1 MNIPQEL
8 LYQQYVRRELE
19 TYRAPYDPELE
30 FYSYV
35 RQGNTE
41 KVKELCRESFQE
53 GKSMKLERGINLGGY
68 LSQCVHSTE
77 HYDAFIQEED
87 IRKIAS
93 MGFDHVRLAIDY
105 EVLEDEYGR
114 TREEGFAYVTRVVEW
129 CKRQELNIVLDLHK
143 AYGYDF
149 NNAGDQK
156 KNILFTNKM
165 VQKRF
170 VNLWIKIAE
179 HYANETH
186 VAFELLNE
194 VVEQEN
200 AEAWNLLIAETV
212 DAIRRIARDTIIIYG
227 GIQWNS
233 VKTLKLLEKPK
244 DENIL
249 FTFHFYEPLLFT
261 HQKAHWVPTISQTED
276 IYYPEAMDYYR
287 TKSLPIG
294 YQGEVVCKAQ
304 SQTMG
309 TEFITEMVM
318 EAVTAAKNAGVTL
331 YCGEFGVIDQAPVED
346 TLRWFTDVDTVFRQ
360 FGIGCA
366 VWTYKDMD
374 FGLMGEHYAPIRE
387 QLLTLWNRK

>member
-1 MNIPQEL
+1 
-8 LYQQYVRRELE
+8 
-19 TYRAPYDPELE
+19 
-30 FYSYV
+30 
-35 RQGNTE
+35 
-41 KVKELCRESFQE
+41 
-53 GKSMKLERGINLGGY
+53 MKLERGINLGGY

-261 HQKAHWVPTISQTED
+261 HHQPDRRYLLSGSNGLLSYKVAAHRISGRSSLQGTVTD
-276 IYYPEAMDYYR
+276 YGNRIYHGNGNG
-287 TKSLPIG
+287 SG
-294 YQGEVVCKAQ
+294 YCCEKCR
-304 SQTMG
+304 S
-309 TEFITEMVM
+309 
-318 EAVTAAKNAGVTL
+318 
-331 YCGEFGVIDQAPVED
+331 
-346 TLRWFTDVDTVFRQ
+346 
-360 FGIGCA
+360 
-366 VWTYKDMD
+366 D
-374 FGLMGEHYAPIRE
+374 FVLWRIRCY
-387 QLLTLWNRK
+387 

>member
-1 MNIPQEL
+1 
-8 LYQQYVRRELE
+8 
-19 TYRAPYDPELE
+19 
-30 FYSYV
+30 
-35 RQGNTE
+35 
-41 KVKELCRESFQE
+41 
-53 GKSMKLERGINLGGY
+53 MKLERGINLGGY
-68 LSQCVHSTE
+68 LSQCVHSKE

-105 EVLEDEYGR
+105 EVLEDEYGG

-129 CKRQELNIVLDLHK
+129 CKRQGLNIVLDLHK

-149 NNAGDQK
+149 NNAGDKK

-200 AEAWNLLIAETV
+200 AEAWNLLIVETV
-212 DAIRRIARDTIIIYG
+212 NAIRRIARDTIIIYG

-261 HQKAHWVPTISQTED
+261 HQKAHWVSTISQTED

-318 EAVTAAKNAGVTL
+318 EAVTAAKNAGVIL

-360 FGIGCA
+360 FDIGCA
-366 VWTYKDMD
+366 VWTYKEMD

>member
-1 MNIPQEL
+1 
-8 LYQQYVRRELE
+8 
-19 TYRAPYDPELE
+19 
-30 FYSYV
+30 
-35 RQGNTE
+35 
-41 KVKELCRESFQE
+41 
-53 GKSMKLERGINLGGY
+53 MKLERGINLGGY

-149 NNAGDQK
+149 NNAGDK
-156 KNILFTNKM
+156 GKNILFTNKM

-249 FTFHFYEPLLFT
+249 FTSHFMTPSTPSGASKVSAIFSRSSTVEGSASAKYCSASAFT
-261 HQKAHWVPTISQTED
+261 AAS
-276 IYYPEAMDYYR
+276 
-287 TKSLPIG
+287 S
-294 YQGEVVCKAQ
+294 
-304 SQTMG
+304 
-309 TEFITEMVM
+309 
-318 EAVTAAKNAGVTL
+318 AVTCSV
-331 YCGEFGVIDQAPVED
+331 
-346 TLRWFTDVDTVFRQ
+346 
-360 FGIGCA
+360 
-366 VWTYKDMD
+366 VWSSGRESSSMISSPSP
-374 FGLMGEHYAPIRE
+374 MGSSFS
-387 QLLTLWNRK
+387 LLPASSFSACWVAQVRR

>member
-1 MNIPQEL
+1 
-8 LYQQYVRRELE
+8 
-19 TYRAPYDPELE
+19 
-30 FYSYV
+30 
-35 RQGNTE
+35 
-41 KVKELCRESFQE
+41 
-53 GKSMKLERGINLGGY
+53 MKLERGINLGGY

-261 HQKAHWVPTISQTED
+261 DVYKRQILDNEEQVNEFMLMLIE
-276 IYYPEAMDYYR
+276 
-287 TKSLPIG
+287 KS
-294 YQGEVVCKAQ
+294 
-304 SQTMG
+304 
-309 TEFITEMVM
+309 FIVNCEPRYVGAFY
-318 EAVTAAKNAGVTL
+318 EGSVW
-331 YCGEFGVIDQAPVED
+331 CGD
-346 TLRWFTDVDTVFRQ
+346 
-360 FGIGCA
+360 
-366 VWTYKDMD
+366 
-374 FGLMGEHYAPIRE
+374 EHYLRITTKRV
-387 QLLTLWNRK
+387 

>member
-1 MNIPQEL
+1 
-8 LYQQYVRRELE
+8 
-19 TYRAPYDPELE
+19 
-30 FYSYV
+30 
-35 RQGNTE
+35 
-41 KVKELCRESFQE
+41 
-53 GKSMKLERGINLGGY
+53 MKLERGINLGGY

-200 AEAWNLLIAETV
+200 AGSVESAHCGNGGRYSPNSQRHHYY
-212 DAIRRIARDTIIIYG
+212 IRR
-227 GIQWNS
+227 NS
-233 VKTLKLLEKPK
+233 ME
-244 DENIL
+244 
-249 FTFHFYEPLLFT
+249 
-261 HQKAHWVPTISQTED
+261 QCED
-276 IYYPEAMDYYR
+276 I
-287 TKSLPIG
+287 
-294 YQGEVVCKAQ
+294 
-304 SQTMG
+304 
-309 TEFITEMVM
+309 
-318 EAVTAAKNAGVTL
+318 EAV
-331 YCGEFGVIDQAPVED
+331 
-346 TLRWFTDVDTVFRQ
+346 
-360 FGIGCA
+360 
-366 VWTYKDMD
+366 
-374 FGLMGEHYAPIRE
+374 RE
-387 QLLTLWNRK
+387 AQG

>member
-1 MNIPQEL
+1 
-8 LYQQYVRRELE
+8 
-19 TYRAPYDPELE
+19 
-30 FYSYV
+30 
-35 RQGNTE
+35 
-41 KVKELCRESFQE
+41 
-53 GKSMKLERGINLGGY
+53 MKLERGINLGGY

-105 EVLEDEYGR
+105 EVLEDEYGG

-129 CKRQELNIVLDLHK
+129 CKRQGLNIVLDLHK

-149 NNAGDQK
+149 NNAGDKK

-200 AEAWNLLIAETV
+200 AEAWNLLIVETV
-212 DAIRRIARDTIIIYG
+212 NAIRRIARDTIIIYG

-233 VKTLKLLEKPK
+233 VKTLKLLEKPRMK
-244 DENIL
+244 IYCSR
-249 FTFHFYEPLLFT
+249 F
-261 HQKAHWVPTISQTED
+261 IS
-276 IYYPEAMDYYR
+276 MSR
-287 TKSLPIG
+287 CCLPIRKHIG
-294 YQGEVVCKAQ
+294 YRPLAKQKISIIRKQWTIIVQ
-304 SQTMG
+304 SR
-309 TEFITEMVM
+309 
-318 EAVTAAKNAGVTL
+318 
-331 YCGEFGVIDQAPVED
+331 CPSD
-346 TLRWFTDVDTVFRQ
+346 
-360 FGIGCA
+360 
-366 VWTYKDMD
+366 
-374 FGLMGEHYAPIRE
+374 IRE
-387 QLLTLWNRK
+387 K

>member
-1 MNIPQEL
+1 
-8 LYQQYVRRELE
+8 
-19 TYRAPYDPELE
+19 
-30 FYSYV
+30 
-35 RQGNTE
+35 
-41 KVKELCRESFQE
+41 
-53 GKSMKLERGINLGGY
+53 MKLERGINLGGY

-105 EVLEDEYGR
+105 EVLEDEYGG

-194 VVEQEN
+194 VVEQ
-200 AEAWNLLIAETV
+200 
-212 DAIRRIARDTIIIYG
+212 RR
-227 GIQWNS
+227 
-233 VKTLKLLEKPK
+233 
-244 DENIL
+244 
-249 FTFHFYEPLLFT
+249 
-261 HQKAHWVPTISQTED
+261 
-276 IYYPEAMDYYR
+276 
-287 TKSLPIG
+287 
-294 YQGEVVCKAQ
+294 
-304 SQTMG
+304 
-309 TEFITEMVM
+309 
-318 EAVTAAKNAGVTL
+318 
-331 YCGEFGVIDQAPVED
+331 
-346 TLRWFTDVDTVFRQ
+346 
-360 FGIGCA
+360 
-366 VWTYKDMD
+366 
-374 FGLMGEHYAPIRE
+374 
-387 QLLTLWNRK
+387 

>member
-1 MNIPQEL
+1 
-8 LYQQYVRRELE
+8 
-19 TYRAPYDPELE
+19 
-30 FYSYV
+30 
-35 RQGNTE
+35 
-41 KVKELCRESFQE
+41 
-53 GKSMKLERGINLGGY
+53 
-68 LSQCVHSTE
+68 
-77 HYDAFIQEED
+77 
-87 IRKIAS
+87 

-129 CKRQELNIVLDLHK
+129 CKRQGLNIVLDLHK

-249 FTFHFYEPLLFT
+249 FTFHFYE
-261 HQKAHWVPTISQTED
+261 
-276 IYYPEAMDYYR
+276 R
-287 TKSLPIG
+287 CCLPIRKHTG
-294 YQGEVVCKAQ
+294 YRPLARPKISIIRRQWTIIVQ
-304 SQTMG
+304 SR
-309 TEFITEMVM
+309 
-318 EAVTAAKNAGVTL
+318 
-331 YCGEFGVIDQAPVED
+331 CPSD
-346 TLRWFTDVDTVFRQ
+346 
-360 FGIGCA
+360 
-366 VWTYKDMD
+366 
-374 FGLMGEHYAPIRE
+374 IRE
-387 QLLTLWNRK
+387 K

>member
-1 MNIPQEL
+1 
-8 LYQQYVRRELE
+8 
-19 TYRAPYDPELE
+19 
-30 FYSYV
+30 
-35 RQGNTE
+35 
-41 KVKELCRESFQE
+41 
-53 GKSMKLERGINLGGY
+53 MKLERGINLGGY
-68 LSQCVHSTE
+68 LSQCVHNTE

-129 CKRQELNIVLDLHK
+129 CKRQGLNIVLDLHK

-149 NNAGDQK
+149 NNAGDK
-156 KNILFTNKM
+156 EKNILFTNKM

-170 VNLWIKIAE
+170 VNMWIKIAE
-179 HYANETH
+179 HLANETH

-346 TLRWFTDVDTVFRQ
+346 TLRWFTEVDTVFRQ

-366 VWTYKDMD
+366 VWTYKEMD
-374 FGLMGEHYAPIRE
+374 FGLIGEHYAPIRE
-387 QLLTLWNRK
+387 QLLKLWNRK